1 MVTVIAW
8 PRLMSPDQAEQYAGG
23 EKILKA
29 LKDEGLISARVQLKG
44 LTRYDRFEL
53 DAALNTWKGFRRDA
67 ET

>member
-8 PRLMSPDQAEQYAGG
+8 PRLMTPEIAQEYCGG
-23 EKILKA
+23 PKIFDA
-29 LKDEGLISARVQLKG
+29 LKEEKLIAPRVQLKG

-53 DAALNTWKGFRRDA
+53 DAALNTWKGFRRE